1 MGLDQ
6 YLSDGPGEGA
16 TEVAYFRKFNAL
28 HAWVERL
35 VGHESNCEVV
45 KIAGQDLDDLRL
57 DVEAALEGEVGA
69 FPTRSGFFFGSTD
82 YDEWYQKDLK
92 KLQKVL
98 DGRTEI
104 YYNSSW

>member
-16 TEVAYFRKFNAL
+16 TEIAYFRKFNAL

-45 KIAGQDLDDLRL
+45 RIAGEDL
-57 DVEAALEGEVGA
+57 AALKSDVNDALAGEVGA

-82 YDEWYQKDLK
+82 YDDWYRADLV
-92 KLQKVL
+92 KLDKVL
-98 DGRTEI
+98 DGRTEV
-104 YYNSSW
+104 YYNSWW